1 MKNNK
6 IKNPVSE
13 GKIDS
18 LVEQARAAF
27 TNRQPE
33 SFHEA
38 FSQDCDIYS
47 AKKNSLNCSNCD
59 LVVPYSQEMLEDAVI
74 IFRKQFN

>member
-1 MKNNK
+1 MNIDK
-6 IKNPVSE
+6 E
-13 GKIDS
+13 KIDS
-18 LVEQARAAF
+18 LIEQARSAF
-27 TNRQPE
+27 TNRKPE

-47 AKKNSLNCSNCD
+47 AKENSLDCSNCD

>member
-1 MKNNK
+1 MKKNK
-6 IKNPVSE
+6 IKIPISE
-13 GKIDS
+13 RKIDS

-38 FSQDCDIYS
+38 FSQDCDIYN
-47 AKKNSLNCSNCD
+47 AKKNSLDCSNCD